1 VVIFFFLLFNQI
13 EESYNYLQEEIL
25 FLKENPIS
33 KIKDIEIVPY
43 LDDLAIKNIRERDS
57 IGKIDKRAEP
67 FIKIREEEKPRLY
80 YSLYFKNNKI
90 RQRIKYFSSF
100 EYHWEGRDSTI
111 IRYLKF
117 NFKNFNF
124 HFGNFIFNRS
134 LSLIFSHPNYLP
146 IEEYKNLYKKEIS
159 PATIYNKNKGFTGIF
174 FNYKNF
180 SLLTSDKVFGIFN
193 NLIIKDFKNEINLF
207 YIPKEKFGISY
218 FIKRYFLN
226 SSLTSEIG
234 FTNKKEY
241 SITFLVSSH
250 LSFFTYNFHF
260 AYLNKDLSK
269 YTHYQKREFPYFDTN
284 IKTNI
289 NNFIF
294 QVKYLSFF
302 NYEYD
307 SFPHTLTFSIKRE
320 EDNFSWQ
327 IKTSRYLKL
336 TRINKWSNSFLIN
349 KSLKDI
355 SLSLFLSDNYYE
367 NKVLKRKY
375 LISPR
380 IKTKIKKLEIILA
393 YYLNYFN
400 QDFKVYNFEEEI
412 LAEHTLEEN
421 IRKRFVF
428 QINCNFKNFLLKL
441 KFSFDKEISYL
452 TYLSIK
458 I

>member
-1 VVIFFFLLFNQI
+1 MVIFFLLFNQI
-13 EESYNYLQEEIL
+13 EENYNYLQEEIF
-25 FLKENPIS
+25 FLKENPIT

-43 LDDLAIKNIRERDS
+43 LDEITIKNIIEKDS
-57 IGKIDKRAEP
+57 IGEIEQKIKP
-67 FIKIREEEKPRLY
+67 FIKISEEKKPRLY
-80 YSLYFKNNKI
+80 YSLYFKDKRL

-111 IRYLKF
+111 IHYLKF
-117 NFKNFNF
+117 NIKNLNF
-124 HFGNFIFNRS
+124 YLGDFLFSRS

-159 PATIYNKNKGFTGIF
+159 PATSYSKNKSFTGLF

-193 NLIIKDFKNEINLF
+193 NIIIKDFKNEINLF
-207 YIPKEKFGISY
+207 YFLKEKLGISY
-218 FIKRYFLN
+218 FFKKHFLN
-226 SSLTSEIG
+226 SSFSSEIG

-241 SITFLVSSH
+241 GITFSIFYRWE
-250 LSFFTYNFHF
+250 FFTYNLHF
-260 AYLNKDLSK
+260 GYLNKNLSN
-269 YTHYQKREFPYFDTN
+269 YTYYQKRDFPYFDTDL
-284 IKTNI
+284 KTDI
-289 NNFIF
+289 NNFIL

-307 SFPHTLTFSIKRE
+307 SFPHNLSFIIKRKE
-320 EDNFSWQ
+320 NDFSWQ
-327 IKTSRYLKL
+327 IKLRRYLKL
-336 TRINKWSNSFLIN
+336 TRINRWSNSFLIN
-349 KSLKDI
+349 KNLKDI

-367 NKVLKRKY
+367 NKRLKRKY

-380 IKTKIKKLEIILA
+380 INIRVKNLEIILA

-400 QDFKVYNFEEEI
+400 QDFKIDNFEEEI
-412 LAEHTLEEN
+412 LAEHSLEEN
-421 IRKRFVF
+421 IRKRFVS